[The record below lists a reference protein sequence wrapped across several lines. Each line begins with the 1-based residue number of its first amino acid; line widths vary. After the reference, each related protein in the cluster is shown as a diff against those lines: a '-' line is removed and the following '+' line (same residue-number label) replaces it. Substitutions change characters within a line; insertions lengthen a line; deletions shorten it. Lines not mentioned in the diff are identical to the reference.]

1 MRNRKLKCLNG
12 MWKVFICYSSF
23 NAYIICHSGYRPS
36 DPDVLSLSSR
46 TVRKYVLVLTLC
58 RLGKCVVSS
67 QLFGFPTLVEIH
79 QQSHSGE
86 EPREYKE
93 CGNSFVYP
101 RSHCTCSATENVGN
115 AIVFS
120 FLQRCK
126 KVPKGKRK

>member
-1 MRNRKLKCLNG
+1 MECGRFLFVILPLMHISFVTQGTNRLIL
-12 MWKVFICYSSF
+12 IY
-23 NAYIICHSGYRPS
+23 
-36 DPDVLSLSSR
+36 SLSSR

-67 QLFGFPTLVEIH
+67 QLFGFPTSVEIH

-101 RSHCTCSATENVGN
+101 RSHCTCNATENVGN